1 MRNKIAN
8 SKIFY
13 AVLALACAVGV
24 WLYVDVVQA
33 PDTTVTVEN
42 IPITFVGEDMLADEG
57 LMITEGHSTT
67 VTITFSGPRTAVSQL
82 DKSNTSI
89 VVQAASQIT
98 GEGTYNLTYS
108 VNYPST
114 VDSSQIT
121 PVKRSVSAIAVTVVQ
136 MTTKNVDIVGR
147 FTGSAVSGVLFDENN
162 FQFEESTVTVT
173 GERSKVEQVDH
184 AEVVLSEENLSATW
198 SGYLDITLVDEQ
210 GNAIEYNDEDDLTCN
225 ITSVYTTF
233 PVQMVK
239 EVPLTVSFQAGGGAT
254 ENDVSCTVNPSTI
267 LISGSEEQL
276 AKVDSINLGT
286 VDLADVV
293 TSDVFTFAIN
303 APTGI
308 TIPSGMTTASVTVS
322 VSGLDT
328 KKFTTSNIEVINV
341 PEGYNVELV
350 TQSLEVRVRGAA
362 ETLALIVDSDIHVT
376 VDFSDIENSA
386 TGTRTMD
393 AKVSVRGFAD
403 VGCVGDYTVV
413 ANVTRS

>member
-108 VNYPST
+108 VNYPSS

-136 MTTKNVDIVGR
+136 MTTKNVDIKGR

-362 ETLALIVDSDIHVT
+362 ETLALIVDSDIHVS

>member
-386 TGTRTMD
+386 TGIRTMD

>member
-57 LMITEGHSTT
+57 LMITEGHSAT

-303 APTGI
+303 APAGI